1 MHSNCSQPQTRSS
14 DTKSAICS
22 MAITTLMCCPG
33 LSGCA
38 TPVTRQVAWYPVG
51 NMSETCARR
60 QPVISNGSG
69 CVEVSVTGCIVW
81 TKNRSVSYEDFGA
94 LMRRCYGGVKP

>member
-1 MHSNCSQPQTRSS
+1 
-14 DTKSAICS
+14 
-22 MAITTLMCCPG
+22 
-33 LSGCA
+33 
-38 TPVTRQVAWYPVG
+38 
-51 NMSETCARR
+51 MSETCARR

-94 LMRRCYGGVKP
+94 LMRRCYEGVKP